1 MLCDEGVAE
10 CTRIFEGQGDGMSSC
25 LPWIRERSFK
35 FRRKGVGVNQQRW
48 SADKLFRLIG
58 CVYLCVA
65 PMRFQWSKF
74 LASSSFFWTVYL
86 SYTILNMYRHRRC
99 ESWDGSTTK
108 REYTFCEQG
117 NPNLSSFFNFSINNS
132 CLPHSFIV
140 DFVLS
145 SQLKDSG
152 AKC

>member
-1 MLCDEGVAE
+1 
-10 CTRIFEGQGDGMSSC
+10 
-25 LPWIRERSFK
+25 
-35 FRRKGVGVNQQRW
+35 
-48 SADKLFRLIG
+48 
-58 CVYLCVA
+58 
-65 PMRFQWSKF
+65 MRFQWSKF

-132 CLPHSFIV
+132 CLSHSFIV

>member
-74 LASSSFFWTVYL
+74 LASSSFFWTLYL

-132 CLPHSFIV
+132 CLPQFYSWFC
-140 DFVLS
+140 FE
-145 SQLKDSG
+145 
-152 AKC
+152 